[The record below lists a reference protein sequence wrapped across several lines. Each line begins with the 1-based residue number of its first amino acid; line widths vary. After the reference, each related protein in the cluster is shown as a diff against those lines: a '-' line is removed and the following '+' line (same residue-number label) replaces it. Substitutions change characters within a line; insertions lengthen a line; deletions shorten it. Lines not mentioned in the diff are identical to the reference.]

1 MKLLSI
7 LSFTLPIEEPV
18 VKFLIILIII
28 LFAPLLLNRLK
39 IPHILGLIIAGAIVG
54 PNGFNLILR
63 DSSIILSGTAGLL
76 YIMFLAG
83 LEIDLNEFVK
93 NSRKSLLFG
102 MLTFS
107 IPMVLGIFAGVCL
120 LQMSLL
126 SAILLAS
133 MFASHTLIAYPI
145 ISRLGV
151 KRNRAVTVTVGGT
164 MITDT
169 LALLLLAVIVGMSRG
184 EVGLEF
190 WVRLTISVLL
200 FASIVWFLF
209 PLIAR
214 AFFKY
219 CSDELSQYIFI
230 LVMVFSGAALAEL
243 AGIEAIIGAFL
254 AGLALNKLIP
264 HASPLMNRIG
274 FIGNAIFIPFFLIG
288 VGMILDYKVF
298 ITDLRTIYTA
308 VVMTVVATVAKYGAA
323 YIAQKRFRYS
333 VSERLLMFGLS
344 NAQAAAT
351 LAAVMVGYNVIIGQ
365 NDLGEP
371 IRLLD
376 DSILNG
382 TIIMIFVTCTIASF
396 AAQRGAQQL
405 VREGSG
411 VDAVKDSKEGTNVLI
426 PLRNPKHVESLLG
439 LAHYLSP
446 ESSGHLISVAH
457 IIGIDRNRENQVA
470 NAKLIFERATDY
482 SSAASRTVNT
492 CLRYDTSFS
501 NGILNLINEYD
512 IDELIMG
519 LDSSKLLKESSLGRV
534 LQNTVNHSQVTTYIT
549 RSVQPLQTIKRYVFF
564 VPPCAEEEIG
574 FANWVVKCSNLLRAT
589 GASALIYANEK
600 SKKALRKFTEM
611 EHASI
616 ELLNQYSDLLIV
628 SRNLKADDGLI
639 FILSR
644 KHNASYN
651 EKMERV
657 PYYIANYFQ
666 EMNFVLIYPIQHQVK
681 QSNVEDFMNPSAS
694 HAVATIENLI
704 GKLAPTANVAS
715 ASELKE
721 D

>member
-1 MKLLSI
+1 MKLVSLLS
-7 LSFTLPIEEPV
+7 LSLPIEDPV
-18 VKFLIILIII
+18 LKFLIILIII

-54 PNGFNLILR
+54 PNGLNLILR

-83 LEIDLNEFVK
+83 LEIDLNEFIK
-93 NSRKSLLFG
+93 NSRKSLAFG
-102 MLTFS
+102 LLTFS
-107 IPMVLGIFAGVCL
+107 IPMTLGILAGVYL

-126 SAILLAS
+126 SAVLLAS

-169 LALLLLAVIVGMSRG
+169 LALLLLAVIVGMSKG
-184 EVGLEF
+184 EVDAHF
-190 WVRLTISVLL
+190 WIKLSLSVFVFALT
-200 FASIVWFLF
+200 VWFVF

-214 AFFKY
+214 AFFKH

-230 LVMVFSGAALAEL
+230 LVMVFLGAALAEL
-243 AGIEAIIGAFL
+243 AGIESIIGAFL

-298 ITDLRTIYTA
+298 IADLRTIYTA
-308 VVMTVVATVAKYGAA
+308 LIMTVVATLAKYIAA
-323 YIAQKRFRYS
+323 YITQKKFRYTT
-333 VSERLLMFGLS
+333 SERLLIFGLS

-351 LAAVMVGYNVIIGQ
+351 LAAVMVGYNVILGVTAS
-365 NDLGEP
+365 GEP

-405 VREGSG
+405 VREGRSL
-411 VDAVKDSKEGTNVLI
+411 DTIKAEKSGTNILI
-426 PLRNPKHVESLLG
+426 PMRNPNHIEGLLG

-446 ESSGHLISVAH
+446 ESSSHVISVAT
-457 IIGIDRNRENQVA
+457 IIGIDKNKENQVA
-470 NAKLIFERATDY
+470 NAKIIFERASEY

-492 CLRYDTSFS
+492 CLRYDTNFS
-501 NGILNLINEYD
+501 NGILNLINEYE

-519 LDSSKLLKESSLGRV
+519 LDSTKLLKESSLGKV
-534 LQNTVNHSQVTTYIT
+534 IQNTVSHSQVTTFIA
-549 RSVQPLQTIKRYVFF
+549 RSVQPLQTIKRYVLF
-564 VPPCAEEEIG
+564 VPPYAEQEIG
-574 FANWVVKCSNLLRAT
+574 FANWVIKCSSLVKAT
-589 GASALIYANEK
+589 GASLMVYANEK
-600 SKKALRKFTEM
+600 SQKAILQFPGFD
-611 EHASI
+611 HATI
-616 ELLNQYSDLLIV
+616 NLLHQYSDLLIA
-628 SRNLKADDGLI
+628 SRSLRADDGLV
-639 FILSR
+639 FVLSR
-644 KHNASYN
+644 KYNPSYN
-651 EKMERV
+651 EQMERI

-666 EMNFVLIYPIQHQVK
+666 EMNFVLIYPIQHQAE
-681 QSNVEDFMNPSAS
+681 QSAMEDFMNPSAS
-694 HAVATIENLI
+694 HVVKRMETLIE
-704 GKLAPTANVAS
+704 KLAPHANES
-715 ASELKE
+715 ASNE